1 MEFFRP
7 EWNGAGYAALAFLL
21 ALAVGAGALLRVF
34 G

>member
-1 MEFFRP
+1 MHPADRYVLRF
-7 EWNGAGYAALAFLL
+7 YAALAFLF